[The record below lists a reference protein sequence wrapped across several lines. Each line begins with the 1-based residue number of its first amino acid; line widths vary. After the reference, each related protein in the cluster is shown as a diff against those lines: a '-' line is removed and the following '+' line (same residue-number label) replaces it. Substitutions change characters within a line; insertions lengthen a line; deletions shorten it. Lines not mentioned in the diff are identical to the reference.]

1 MMRIVALL
9 IFGSMLAACSGS
21 SRIGSRG
28 TTETIKH
35 QQRHGDAASPHPGAI
50 PADARARSAL
60 RHSPL
65 YRDLAIDAKGLFTV
79 SGGNEQ
85 QRHCEHQQRQAR
97 EQRACLANTD

>member
-9 IFGSMLAACSGS
+9 IFGSVLAACSGS

-50 PADARARSAL
+50 PADARARSVL

-65 YRDLAIDAKGLFTV
+65 YRDLAIRRKRFVYRFRGKRAATSLRTSAATGPRAASLF
-79 SGGNEQ
+79 G
-85 QRHCEHQQRQAR
+85 A
-97 EQRACLANTD
+97 